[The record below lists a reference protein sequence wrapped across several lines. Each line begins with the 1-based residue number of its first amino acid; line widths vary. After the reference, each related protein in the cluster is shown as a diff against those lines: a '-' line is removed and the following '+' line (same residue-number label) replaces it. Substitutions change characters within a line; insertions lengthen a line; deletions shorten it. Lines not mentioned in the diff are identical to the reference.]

1 MGIAFKTLI
10 VTLMAYFVLMSLTV
24 ERAYCNA
31 PLEPSSTVPFVPE
44 AVAFCAKA
52 NPLFLQRPE
61 WLRLATCFS
70 AYGLCPFYLLI
81 GATALLEAWVRML
94 PCLISQG
101 EGDARSR
108 RRCAR

>member
-1 MGIAFKTLI
+1 M
-10 VTLMAYFVLMSLTV
+10 Y
-24 ERAYCNA
+24 
-31 PLEPSSTVPFVPE
+31 VPE
-44 AVAFCAKA
+44 AQGGLPPGPHVLYVRGTRTSLGRWVRTGYRGHPGEKA